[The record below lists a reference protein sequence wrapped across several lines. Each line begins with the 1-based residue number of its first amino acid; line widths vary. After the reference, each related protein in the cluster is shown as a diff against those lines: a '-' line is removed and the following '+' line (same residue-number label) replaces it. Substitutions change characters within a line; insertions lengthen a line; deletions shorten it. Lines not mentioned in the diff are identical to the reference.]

1 MKKRWVILT
10 QPLHFTMS
18 VQAHIPPA
26 LAALHNFIVGHD
38 STDVNKYLYDENGN
52 LDCHDKQP
60 GIRRA
65 EEIDFGRLAAT
76 EIISRAE
83 KRQAEAYRDQ
93 MAQAMWDDYQR
104 VLTERRDNDM
114 EIDNDIHMEPLN

>member
-1 MKKRWVILT
+1 L
-10 QPLHFTMS
+10 S

-26 LAALHNFIVGHD
+26 LAALHNFILEHD

-52 LDCHDKQP
+52 IDCSDNQP
-60 GIRRA
+60 GMRRV

-76 EIISRAE
+76 QIISCAE

-93 MAQAMWDDYQR
+93 IAQAMWDNYQH
-104 VLTERRDNDM
+104 VLAEQEDDGM
-114 EIDNDIHMEPLN
+114 VIDDAIQIEPLD